1 MAFFPARRALPES
14 GRGLR
19 QRGRLPG
26 DDRCVLPWSLWRL
39 PLGPFHMCYLIPQQT
54 GAELPPLFLTEDKG
68 VDLGQK
74 ANPYFYS
81 CCHH

>member
-1 MAFFPARRALPES
+1 MCHSLA
-14 GRGLR
+14 
-19 QRGRLPG
+19 
-26 DDRCVLPWSLWRL
+26 LWRL
-39 PLGPFHMCYLIPQQT
+39 PLGLLHLAPFMSYLIPQKNDAQ
-54 GAELPPLFLTEDKG
+54 LPPLSLTEDKG

>member
-1 MAFFPARRALPES
+1 MAEDYVSVAAFQVMTGVCFPSLS
-14 GRGLR
+14 GGFLQAHSIWPPSRSYR
-19 QRGRLPG
+19 
-26 DDRCVLPWSLWRL
+26 
-39 PLGPFHMCYLIPQQT
+39 IPQQNA
-54 GAELPPLFLTEDKG
+54 AELPPLSLTEDKG

>member
-1 MAFFPARRALPES
+1 M
-14 GRGLR
+14 
-19 QRGRLPG
+19 
-26 DDRCVLPWSLWRL
+26 VLSCCLS
-39 PLGPFHMCYLIPQQT
+39 
-54 GAELPPLFLTEDKG
+54 LTEDKG